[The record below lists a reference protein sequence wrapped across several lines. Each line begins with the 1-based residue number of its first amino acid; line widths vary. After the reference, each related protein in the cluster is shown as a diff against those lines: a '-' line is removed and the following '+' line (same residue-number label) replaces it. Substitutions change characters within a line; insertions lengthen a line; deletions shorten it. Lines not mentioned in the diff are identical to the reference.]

1 MHREINHSNV
11 QFQRIAR
18 TSRWRKML
26 PGALLRT
33 SGDKKASANSSIAI
47 FKADVNNAESL
58 ISRCKKTKLVVYVGP
73 LQKVVETADV
83 QWVGRSEQLPMVT
96 KIFFRTFSFNRP
108 LITPNPDTKRSHK
121 VNWTWTAWLENAQS
135 LFTSSNN
142 SP

>member
-58 ISRCKKTKLVVYVGP
+58 ISGCKKTKLVVYVGP
-73 LQKVVETADV
+73 LQKVVETA
-83 QWVGRSEQLPMVT
+83 WKLAW
-96 KIFFRTFSFNRP
+96 
-108 LITPNPDTKRSHK
+108 ITSASQGSLWGFCIRRRLCGQVSH
-121 VNWTWTAWLENAQS
+121 TSRYLSITAL
-135 LFTSSNN
+135 
-142 SP
+142 